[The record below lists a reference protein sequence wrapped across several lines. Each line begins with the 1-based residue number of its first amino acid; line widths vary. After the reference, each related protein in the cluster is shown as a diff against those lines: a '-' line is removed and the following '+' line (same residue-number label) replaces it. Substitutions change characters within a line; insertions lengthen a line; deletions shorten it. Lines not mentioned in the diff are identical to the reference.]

1 MAHHIPSSPRNKC
14 GRRIRKL
21 VLRHTYTSCQ
31 EGESEVV
38 RSWVTCWHEQ
48 ESLMTKALILLF
60 RLMNLG
66 QRINSSTMQWSVESF
81 LCAEDPYGWFLNC
94 LEIVLPA
101 RAIMEQPAKNPGKN
115 ATKPPE
121 KKPCFVVDPLKLQPG
136 LRNMANPNVQCIQDG
151 VSVATNELLSIKAG
165 RLNQQLFL
173 KSISLATLPDL
184 RFQGIK
190 YDTQKKTYFPQ
201 QRSHGKSSIDY
212 SRDVQSTPAGFSIDR
227 FTVLSTTEGRNEK
240 LGFLK
245 ASKVLYESVWLGLR
259 SLDMKNNIRQ
269 IRELETVI
277 GILNLQVHRLESDVS
292 AVEAAADHGEHLSF
306 LKKNG
311 GKALKRC
318 FECNVKD
325 RYNIIVLGSQSGVNV
340 DKFLENLPGL
350 RCKSQRE
357 CSELIDKGESTASK
371 DNAAQ
376 LTVASPSANTDPK
389 SFVTSNPALSGSSG
403 LNFALLSASKCFV
416 RVAFD
421 KPLLEVL

>member
-1 MAHHIPSSPRNKC
+1 MYEA
-14 GRRIRKL
+14 
-21 VLRHTYTSCQ
+21 
-31 EGESEVV
+31 
-38 RSWVTCWHEQ
+38 
-48 ESLMTKALILLF
+48 
-60 RLMNLG
+60 
-66 QRINSSTMQWSVESF
+66 F
-81 LCAEDPYGWFLNC
+81 LAVIFGS
-94 LEIVLPA
+94 A
-101 RAIMEQPAKNPGKN
+101 ASK
-115 ATKPPE
+115 
-121 KKPCFVVDPLKLQPG
+121 
-136 LRNMANPNVQCIQDG
+136 
-151 VSVATNELLSIKAG
+151 
-165 RLNQQLFL
+165 
-173 KSISLATLPDL
+173 
-184 RFQGIK
+184 
-190 YDTQKKTYFPQ
+190 DTQKKTYFPQ

-269 IRELETVI
+269 IRELETWGLSFFDDLRGGGFFWNCAFLSLHYTWHAGFLLTEHHCSVI

-292 AVEAAADHGEHLSF
+292 AVEAALANVRDVIKPFILPPPLQKKKWLERRADHGEHLSF

-403 LNFALLSASKCFV
+403 LNFALLSASKWLAV
-416 RVAFD
+416 IL
-421 KPLLEVL
+421 PLYYFFL